1 MSFPK
6 KGKFFTPS
14 RGDAGAD
21 EPGTSGDFVEEVG
34 SALRRARRNGGPSV
48 KQVAT
53 WTGASEKTVKNWFAG
68 RYGPNGAHLV
78 ELARHS
84 DDVLGVFLALA
95 SSFIAAIRCSR
106 PASADAIADLL
117 AAVRRLGDGG
127 GGET

>member
-1 MSFPK
+1 MSFAK
-6 KGKFFTPS
+6 KGKFFPPS
-14 RGDAGAD
+14 RDDTGAG
-21 EPGTSGDFVEEVG
+21 EPETSRDFVEEV
-34 SALRRARRNGGPSV
+34 SRALWCARRNGGPSV
-48 KQVAT
+48 KQVAI

-95 SSFIAAIRCSR
+95 GREHLMAAMKLE
-106 PASADAIADLL
+106 ASVDAIADLL

-127 GGET
+127 GDET